1 MIFSARTDIA
11 LVKTAKESAQTK
23 AVLEGATDP
32 DSLTAAVLDWRD
44 RNDIKRLNG
53 AERRDYTAQGRTYGP
68 GNGPFTT
75 LQEVKGLLGISPDL
89 FEKIAPHITLT
100 SQQRGFDPDL
110 ASPEFIELLLGG
122 KGVLSHTNSNALPL
136 EIQNYRTRSRRKI
149 FRLVATLN
157 GDQQGR
163 MTRIIEV
170 K

>member
-53 AERRDYTAQGRTYGP
+53 AERRDYTAEGRTYGP
-68 GNGPFTT
+68 RNAPFTT
-75 LQEVKGLLGISPDL
+75 LQEVKGLLGMPPEL

-110 ASPEFIELLLGG
+110 ASSEFIGLFLGEEG
-122 KGVLSHTNSNALPL
+122 ALSNTNLNALPL

-149 FRLVATLN
+149 FRLIASLN

-163 MTRIIEV
+163 MARIIEIE
-170 K
+170 